1 VNPEAIIDTYVT
13 DVVRRLPRKQRAD
26 VAFELRSLLAEE
38 LQGRADDTGRSAD
51 AAMTM
56 DLLAEFGRP
65 MDVAD
70 RYRPAGFTIIRPA
83 DAPGFARVSLIG
95 VALQWVVSLV
105 AVYSVPMDAGAPGGD
120 WLSRLGSWWLT
131 WGLGSFWWP
140 GFLVSASIV
149 AAVVSTRRVPKVK
162 PPLAILDR
170 DRVSR
175 PLIVLYMALA
185 AVGSAPLIAIPSIA
199 TWGSALPEPVVEA
212 FTLDAEFLAYRAP
225 WALLLWAAALGL
237 VAALLVAGRWTRAIR
252 IAAAVGDVVWIGLL
266 AWWVAGPIFVTEA
279 AYETT
284 RAILALLAIGIVVDL
299 VFTVRRIAR
308 PIAAPV
314 LESS

>member
-26 VAFELRSLLAEE
+26 VAFELRSLLGEE
-38 LQGRADDTGRSAD
+38 LQDRAESADRPAD
-51 AAMTM
+51 AAMAM
-56 DLLAEFGRP
+56 DLLAAFGTP
-65 MDVAD
+65 IDVAD

-95 VALQWVVSLV
+95 VALQWLVSLV
-105 AVYSVPMDAGAPGGD
+105 AVYSVPMDAAAPGGD
-120 WLSRLGSWWLT
+120 WLSRLGGWWLT

-140 GFLVSASIV
+140 GFLVSASII
-149 AAVVSTRRVPKVK
+149 AALVSARRVPKDRAPV
-162 PPLAILDR
+162 AILDR
-170 DRVSR
+170 DRVNR

-199 TWGSALPEPVVEA
+199 SWGSALPQPVVQA
-212 FTLDAEFLAYRAP
+212 FELDAEFLAYRAP

-237 VAALLVAGRWTRAIR
+237 GIALLVAGRWTRPIR
-252 IAAAVGDVVWIGLL
+252 IASAVGDVAWIALL
-266 AWWVAGPIFVTEA
+266 AWWVSGPIFVA
-279 AYETT
+279 PLADDTT
-284 RAILALLAIGIVVDL
+284 RGILVLLAIGLVFDF
-299 VFTVRRIAR
+299 VFTVRRIAK

-314 LESS
+314 I